1 MRRMCVLADDQFVPS
16 DDESEEVEEVMPAK
30 KTRAPPKT
38 SAKASA
44 SKASGGTAK
53 KGTKAS
59 TSTQSQLNFSR
70 AGRGKTS
77 NPIELSDD
85 E

>member
-1 MRRMCVLADDQFVPS
+1 MSRADTQFDEGS
-16 DDESEEVEEVMPAK
+16 DDESEEVEEVVPVK

-38 SAKASA
+38 SIAKASNAKATA
-44 SKASGGTAK
+44 SSKRGAKSGTA
-53 KGTKAS
+53 
-59 TSTQSQLNFSR
+59 TQSQLNFSR
-70 AGRGKTS
+70 GGRGKTS